1 MSASARMAGWAG
13 FSEDE
18 LQRMRPPQ
26 ELPYPRGP
34 DACLSEA
41 FLSHPQHQTFPKKDK
56 AHHSPSFQK
65 NTSSRVHLP
74 NSTQV
79 RKALEEKPKEP
90 VADNKEI
97 TSEPPSIRARE
108 DDELSKKEVELAPE
122 VSQSGLKVPGDAEA
136 LSIPGIT
143 FRNFDGAKDF
153 YEVQQVVEILTTLG
167 WILNREKS
175 RLIPEK
181 KQQFL
186 GILLDSVSQRSF
198 LTSEKILKIRKEKSC
213 LKQLQLKQR
222 LMEEKNKRKKAL
234 LAKAIDERK
243 RYDRAESEY
252 VAAKLDLYKKTQV
265 KEQLTEHLC
274 TIIQQNELRKA
285 KKLEELMQQLEVE
298 ADEEILDLEIEV
310 EQMLQQQE
318 TETRKPLVSST
329 SEKSQQVSKLDCS
342 KLLSEKEFTT
352 ETDQGQ
358 FMTGTSSNIGDTNKI
373 NQKDSVHSVKGDSIL
388 S

>member
-1 MSASARMAGWAG
+1 MTSCQKRRWNW
-13 FSEDE
+13 
-18 LQRMRPPQ
+18 
-26 ELPYPRGP
+26 
-34 DACLSEA
+34 
-41 FLSHPQHQTFPKKDK
+41 HQKYLRV
-56 AHHSPSFQK
+56 ALRFQ
-65 NTSSRVHLP
+65 
-74 NSTQV
+74 
-79 RKALEEKPKEP
+79 
-90 VADNKEI
+90 
-97 TSEPPSIRARE
+97 
-108 DDELSKKEVELAPE
+108 
-122 VSQSGLKVPGDAEA
+122 GMLKH
-136 LSIPGIT
+136 
-143 FRNFDGAKDF
+143 FQFQ
-153 YEVQQVVEILTTLG
+153 VQQVVEILTTLG

-234 LAKAIDERK
+234 LAKAIDERSKRTQAEAVKLNRIQKQLQALDEIVSTDIGILRNRIEQACMEFSQAKK

>member
-1 MSASARMAGWAG
+1 MSASARMAGWPG

-18 LQRMRPPQ
+18 LKRMRPPQ

-79 RKALEEKPKEP
+79 RKPLEEKPKEP

-97 TSEPPSIRARE
+97 ASEPPSIRTRE
-108 DDELSKKEVELAPE
+108 DDELSKKEVEL
-122 VSQSGLKVPGDAEA
+122 
-136 LSIPGIT
+136 
-143 FRNFDGAKDF
+143 
-153 YEVQQVVEILTTLG
+153 
-167 WILNREKS
+167 
-175 RLIPEK
+175 
-181 KQQFL
+181 
-186 GILLDSVSQRSF
+186 
-198 LTSEKILKIRKEKSC
+198 KEKSC

-222 LMEEKNKRKKAL
+222 LMEEKNKRKKAI
-234 LAKAIDERK
+234 LAKAIAERSKRTQAEAVKLNRIQKQLQALDEIVSTDIGILRNRIEQACMEFSQAKK

-298 ADEEILDLEIEV
+298 ADEERLDLEIEV

-342 KLLSEKEFTT
+342 KLPSEKEFTT

-358 FMTGTSSNIGDTNKI
+358 FMTGTTSNIGDTNKI
-373 NQKDSVHSVKGDSIL
+373 NQKDSVHSAQGDSIL